1 MNSLQLLEAIGGV
14 DDTLL
19 QKAHQPL
26 PVKRHIVLRMAAT
39 AACVCLI
46 AGAAAWCSGY
56 LDDLLD
62 MNQASNGYFTSS
74 REDSATADSQA
85 PDHGRVES
93 SAADSSSTDT
103 SITSGKS
110 VKLSITGW
118 NADGFS
124 AVVCN
129 TDAVFDY
136 GTEVQVVMNEE
147 TVCYYKAVNT
157 EPYDMNVSNTAYGS
171 EVEVLFTKEAIND
184 NGNFIFAKTVNLFIQ
199 VHPE

>member
-26 PVKRHIVLRMAAT
+26 PVKRHIVLRMLAT

-62 MNQASNGYFTSS
+62 MNLTSNGEYTSS
-74 REDSATADSQA
+74 KADSAAVDSQSPSNERA
-85 PDHGRVES
+85 ES
-93 SAADSSSTDT
+93 SAIDT
-103 SITSGKS
+103 TVTSGKS
-110 VKLSITGW
+110 VTLSITGW
-118 NADGFS
+118 NVDGFS
-124 AVVCN
+124 AVVSD

-136 GTEVQVVMNEE
+136 GTEVQVVVNEE

-157 EPYDMNVSNTAYGS
+157 EPYDMNVSNTASGS

-184 NGNFIFAKTVNLFIQ
+184 NGNFIFAQTVNLFIQ